1 VTRVLGLKNKFWNE
15 LKIVE
20 QKFVLQVP
28 GRPKDIFLKESK
40 LGLKCEFTGIGNLKI
55 QGLEATSKW
64 QV

>member
-1 VTRVLGLKNKFWNE
+1 

-20 QKFVLQVP
+20 QKFILPVP